1 MKVDVPDAV
10 GVIGKLQSNAEVSIQ
25 IATAPSNAPGY
36 RLEIYGR
43 KVALAISATS
53 TNIGPSRIFG
63 AQGKDKLA
71 ELPVPDSHKAAPAS
85 TPAGPP
91 QNVANAYARLVR
103 VFRSNEGI
111 DPDFDTAVRLHRL
124 IDAIERS
131 AAERRAINL

>member
-1 MKVDVPDAV
+1 
-10 GVIGKLQSNAEVSIQ
+10 
-25 IATAPSNAPGY
+25 
-36 RLEIYGR
+36 
-43 KVALAISATS
+43 
-53 TNIGPSRIFG
+53 
-63 AQGKDKLA
+63 
-71 ELPVPDSHKAAPAS
+71 ELPVPDSHQAAPAS

-131 AAERRAINL
+131 AVERRAINL